1 MCSAPGHSPPSVPGR
16 LILCFRIPLV
26 LPMGRLQRHQRHQ
39 SDPHWGGGWEA
50 LDWPCPL
57 TEALYSS
64 CHFRN
69 YLLPLDLD
77 VGSTSAPPPQHPANT
92 FIKWPLF
99 SPPSLVWPWLSHGNW
114 CCQLCQQLEI
124 RYGLSILLSGPTI
137 PGPVTVTPSSKP
149 QGATLSPRS
158 FPKSL
163 SFHHIPSELS
173 SPSTSLCTLLASL
186 SVGYW
191 CLLDKRTSDDSP

>member
-1 MCSAPGHSPPSVPGR
+1 M
-16 LILCFRIPLV
+16 LLEPLV
-26 LPMGRLQRHQRHQ
+26 LPMGRLQQHQRHR

-92 FIKWPLF
+92 FIKCDF
-99 SPPSLVWPWLSHGNW
+99 
-114 CCQLCQQLEI
+114 
-124 RYGLSILLSGPTI
+124 
-137 PGPVTVTPSSKP
+137 
-149 QGATLSPRS
+149 
-158 FPKSL
+158 
-163 SFHHIPSELS
+163 IPSPLIGLAMAIPWKLVLVCPTS
-173 SPSTSLCTLLASL
+173 STT
-186 SVGYW
+186 
-191 CLLDKRTSDDSP
+191 